1 MKQFFWSMVLLL
13 AGAPLLAQETAISID
28 KDAARKA
35 ADEMITRYGL
45 DAEQGVKA
53 YKIQERRLRN
63 EAEITALKE
72 TDNLL
77 YLQKRKAIRIG
88 TEGSLKRM
96 LNPAQMDIFNA
107 GVSARRLKDS
117 DFLKEL
123 KLKGLTQEQMKLAL
137 LEREGNFE

>member
-28 KDAARKA
+28 KEAARKA
-35 ADEMITRYGL
+35 ADEMITHYSL
-45 DAEQGVKA
+45 NAEQAVQA

-77 YLQKRKAIRIG
+77 YLQKRKSIRLG

-96 LNPAQMDIFNA
+96 LTPAQMDIFNA
-107 GVSARRLKDS
+107 GVAARRLKDS

-123 KLKGLTQEQMKLAL
+123 KQKGLTQEEMKLAL

>member
-28 KDAARKA
+28 KEAARKA
-35 ADEMITRYGL
+35 ADEMITRYSL
-45 DAEQGVKA
+45 NAEQAVQA

-72 TDNLL
+72 TNNLL
-77 YLQKRKAIRIG
+77 YLEKRKSIRLG
-88 TEGSLKRM
+88 TEGTLKRM
-96 LNPAQMDIFNA
+96 LTPAQMEIFNA
-107 GVSARRLKDS
+107 GVTARRLKDS
-117 DFLKEL
+117 DFIKEL
-123 KLKGLTQEQMKLAL
+123 KQKGLTQEQMKLAM

>member
-107 GVSARRLKDS
+107 GVAARRKKDS

-123 KLKGLTQEQMKLAL
+123 KLKGLTQEAMKLAL

>member
-1 MKQFFWSMVLLL
+1 MVLLL

-35 ADEMITRYGL
+35 ADEMITRYSL
-45 DAEQGVKA
+45 DAEQAIQA

-96 LNPAQMDIFNA
+96 LTPAQMEVFNA
-107 GVSARRLKDS
+107 GVSARRIKDS
-117 DFLKEL
+117 DFLKDL
-123 KLKGLTQEQMKLAL
+123 KQKGLTQEQMKLAL

>member
-35 ADEMITRYGL
+35 ADEMITRYSL
-45 DAEQGVKA
+45 DAEQAIQA

-96 LNPAQMDIFNA
+96 LTPAQMEVFNA
-107 GVSARRLKDS
+107 GVSARRIKDS
-117 DFLKEL
+117 DFLKDL
-123 KLKGLTQEQMKLAL
+123 KQKGLTQEQMKLAL

>member
-1 MKQFFWSMVLLL
+1 MLL
-13 AGAPLLAQETAISID
+13 AGTPLLAQETAISID
-28 KDAARKA
+28 KEAARKA

-45 DAEQGVKA
+45 DAEQAVQA

-96 LNPAQMDIFNA
+96 LNPAQMDVFNA
-107 GVSARRLKDS
+107 GVAARRKKDS
-117 DFLKEL
+117 DFLKDL
-123 KLKGLTQEQMKLAL
+123 KLKGLTQEEMKLAL

>member
-72 TDNLL
+72 ADNLL

-88 TEGSLKRM
+88 TEASLKRM
-96 LNPAQMDIFNA
+96 LTPAQMDVFNA

>member
-28 KDAARKA
+28 KDAVRKA
-35 ADEMITRYGL
+35 TDEMITRYSL
-45 DAEQGVKA
+45 DAEQAIQA

-96 LNPAQMDIFNA
+96 LTPAQMEVFNA
-107 GVSARRLKDS
+107 GVSARRIKDS
-117 DFLKEL
+117 DFLKDL
-123 KLKGLTQEQMKLAL
+123 KQKGLTQEQMKLAL